1 MNMKQPNLCLT
12 LGAFEDYFGNS
23 SSCEDWPG
31 NYFNDYTDPVI
42 NNTLINELYQ
52 YGRDNLALVHVVIQS
67 PYVTKIKRD
76 IEMTF
81 TSYIAN
87 TGGII
92 GLCLGF
98 SFISGFE
105 LIFWCCCCCRGLKK
119 NIESMVQVNP

>member
-1 MNMKQPNLCLT
+1 MPWMSTFQCANFKQK
-12 LGAFEDYFGNS
+12 
-23 SSCEDWPG
+23 
-31 NYFNDYTDPVI
+31 
-42 NNTLINELYQ
+42 YQ
-52 YGRDNLALVHVVIQS
+52 PSNANQDMIHIVIQS

-76 IEMTF
+76 VEMTF

-105 LIFWCCCCCRGLKK
+105 LIFWCCCCCREFKK
-119 NIESMVQVNP
+119 KLESMVQINP